1 MFEGVQIPELTPEAV
16 RATGAYSLAVAV
28 CLLTFTISF
37 LVWRLVPLSH
47 STRAEARYTCM
58 ASLISLAIL
67 CTLLSAELMISLLN
81 QNLGIPD
88 WRSVLDQTPLIVKL
102 GEYYL
107 EFVRWALIPLIAAMA
122 ILGFLSWVFLPA
134 SFIITLV
141 HGVFQYAGFLLVM
154 VGVVATLAIL
164 LAKIIQLIALIAKH
178 AYVLIAAGVAAF
190 PVKWL
195 RGLGISLIIFGLVMF
210 YGLPVALGMVQHSPS
225 PTLDESELV
234 RARLL
239 DALNRESVPANL
251 YVSDMEGH
259 PLPWSYLT
267 MNSSVEYTYPSI
279 LTNYTLP
286 SGSYEVGWIS
296 EENLTVARHNFT
308 YTRFYNGSAVT
319 RAFES
324 SGYLPIDI
332 LRIGIISIEALRGAH
347 PLAVLKW
354 PGLTRTV
361 LYSETEVRKLWYMG
375 FELNATPRQLHVT
388 PGVDMEHPDP
398 ALKNINSTQEY
409 YDYIYSKSPIVVV
422 QAPTIDSL
430 NLNSTAI
437 AFYSNESYRFVERLG
452 KGDYLFRF
460 NLTKVSYHCW
470 VSRVEN
476 VTDPETNE
484 TRTIKYYRAMA
495 TYYGEAPEDIYTA
508 HLPGLVSDP
517 RASIASYRAL
527 DGGGFDPR
535 LGIGTASPG
544 DLLSKGLIIGYG
556 PLELEE
562 AYRIEEEFERLGE
575 SQVKTAEQAGYL
587 PGEVVPEGQGL
598 VTHVVER
605 PRRVTLSPDPA
616 ILYYRPY
623 GNATRVSGEKEGS
636 CPSLPGYIP
645 VEVEVKLE
653 ADQSPAWS
661 PMPLMAWEPMEKAG
675 DKSYHLLYEQDPKHP
690 QLEAPDM
697 YQSPLDAALGGVGLL
712 PLVGEMIKWCFA
724 IAIPLMVADAASS
737 FLGGYSF
744 AGTLI
749 AAGKQVA
756 GALVSRM
763 GLGMSSFTK
772 ARPSVSNL
780 LRRPQSL
787 LEEQLMI
794 KLQQE
799 RIKAW
804 KEGDTLKA
812 AYAARALMRYRQAEA
827 APRIGLTLAEKKVG
841 RWTIPWPRVIHP
853 RAELMS
859 QFNRDASKLLPE
871 EAALLQK
878 LSSPGNV
885 RVDRAEAIRLLE
897 KSLRE
902 GWAGTAEANKLA
914 RAMIF
919 GRGRVNE
926 LVRSDINLS
935 WRTKAELRNLSN
947 PIYPLIWGMFIPY
960 AVPAARASQ
969 LKALERGTA
978 FSMDMA
984 FLNEKKVAGRRYEVG
999 EDGRRK
1005 LAQGEEIRH
1014 ADARLVKTHLEYHG
1028 DHGLARIH
1036 NVGGR
1041 DIEVDLR
1048 DGNPS
1053 NHVPSGFE
1061 ASHEPNAFSAEL
1073 GASPAEDFNGDDYL
1087 KRVEDYYYG
1096 REPPED
1102 VEEPGLP
1109 FDEGLARSATTLS
1122 EHTHGMGHDWWWEAG
1137 AVHSPDAVP
1146 EDTGL
1151 GGGPAGENRLADEGN
1166 PAPDPNLDY
1175 FLPGVSGGEA
1185 APSHGPDKPRRAS
1198 RITRTGGDVIG

>member
-1 MFEGVQIPELTPEAV
+1 VFEGVQAPELTPEAV

-37 LVWRLVPLSH
+37 LIWRLVPLSR
-47 STRAEARYTCM
+47 STRAEARHTCM

-81 QNLGIPD
+81 QSLGVPD
-88 WRSVLDQTPLIVKL
+88 WRSVLDRAPFIVKL

-134 SFIITLV
+134 GFIITLV
-141 HGVFQYAGFLLVM
+141 HGVFQYAGLLLAM
-154 VGVVATLAIL
+154 VGVVATLAML
-164 LAKIIQLIALIAKH
+164 LARVIQLIAVIAKH
-178 AYVLIAAGVAAF
+178 AYLLIAAGVAAF

-195 RGLGISLIIFGLVMF
+195 RGLGVSLIIFGLVMF

-225 PTLDESELV
+225 PALDEGELV

-239 DALNRESVPANL
+239 DALNRRSVPVNL
-251 YVSDMEGH
+251 YVSDMEGR

-279 LTNYTLP
+279 LRNYTLP
-286 SGSYEVGWIS
+286 PGSHEVGRIS
-296 EENLTVARHNFT
+296 EENLTVARHDFT
-308 YTRFYNGSAVT
+308 YTRFYNGSAVA
-319 RAFES
+319 RAFEP

-332 LRIGIISIEALRGAH
+332 LRVGIISVEALRGAH

-354 PGLTRTV
+354 PGLARTV
-361 LYSETEVRKLWYMG
+361 LYADTTVERLWYMG
-375 FELNATPRQLHVT
+375 LEFNATPRQLHVS
-388 PGVDMEHPDP
+388 PGVDMERPDP
-398 ALKNINSTQEY
+398 ALKSINSTQEY
-409 YDYIYSKSPIVVV
+409 YDYIYSRSPIVAV

-437 AFYSNESYRFVERLG
+437 ALYSNESYRFVERLG

-460 NLTKVSYHCW
+460 NLTRVSYHCW

-484 TRTIKYYRAMA
+484 TRTTKYYRAMA
-495 TYYGEAPEDIYTA
+495 AYYGEAPEEIYTA
-508 HLPGLVSDP
+508 HLPGLVPDP

-527 DGGGFDPR
+527 DGGGLDPG
-535 LGIGTASPG
+535 LGIGSAPPG
-544 DLLSKGLIIGYG
+544 ALLSKGLIIGYG

-562 AYRIEEEFERLGE
+562 AYRIEERFEGLGE
-575 SQVKTAEQAGYL
+575 SQVRAAEEAGYL

-598 VTHVVER
+598 VAHIVEK
-605 PRRVTLSPDPA
+605 PRKVALSPDPA
-616 ILYYRPY
+616 ILYYRPH
-623 GNATRVSGEKEGS
+623 GSATRVSGEREGS
-636 CPSLPGYIP
+636 CPSLPGHIP
-645 VEVEVKLE
+645 VEVEVRLE

-675 DKSYHLLYEQDPKHP
+675 DRSYHILYEQDPKHP
-690 QLEAPDM
+690 QLEAPNM
-697 YQSPLDAALGGVGLL
+697 YRSPLDAALGGVGLV
-712 PLVGEMIKWCFA
+712 PLVGEMIKWGFA
-724 IAIPLMVADAASS
+724 IAIPLMIADAASS
-737 FLGGYSF
+737 LLGGYSF
-744 AGTLI
+744 AGTLLS
-749 AAGKQVA
+749 AGKQLA

-763 GLGMSSFTK
+763 GLGISSFTR

-780 LRRPQSL
+780 LRRPRAL
-787 LEEQLMI
+787 LEEQLLV

-799 RIKAW
+799 RIRAW

-812 AYAARALMRYRQAEA
+812 AYAARALTRYRRARS
-827 APRIGLTLAEKKVG
+827 APRISLALAEKRIG
-841 RWTIPWPRVIHP
+841 GLAIPWPRVIHP

-859 QFNRDASKLLPE
+859 QFNRDASKLFPE
-871 EAALLQK
+871 EASLLQK

-885 RVDRAEAIRLLE
+885 RVDRAEAVRLLE

-902 GWAGTAEANKLA
+902 GWAGSAEANRLA
-914 RAMIF
+914 KAMIL
-919 GRGRVNE
+919 GRGGVNE
-926 LVRSDINLS
+926 LVRSDIDLS
-935 WRTKAELRNLSN
+935 WRARAELKNLAN
-947 PIYPLIWGMFIPY
+947 PIYPLIWGMFVPY
-960 AVPAARASQ
+960 AAPAARASQ
-969 LKALERGTA
+969 LRALEGGAA

-984 FLNEKKVAGRRYEVG
+984 FLNEKKVAGRRYEIG
-999 EDGRRK
+999 EGGGRR
-1005 LAQGEEIRH
+1005 LAQGEEVRH
-1014 ADARLVKTHLEYHG
+1014 ADAKLVKAHLEYHG

-1048 DGNPS
+1048 GGVDP
-1053 NHVPSGFE
+1053 P
-1061 ASHEPNAFSAEL
+1061 HEPGAPPSEDLNA
-1073 GASPAEDFNGDDYL
+1073 DDYL

-1102 VEEPGLP
+1102 VEEPAIP
-1109 FDEGLARSATTLS
+1109 FDEDLARSTTTLS

-1137 AVHSPDAVP
+1137 AARSPETVP
-1146 EDTGL
+1146 EDAGRW
-1151 GGGPAGENRLADEGN
+1151 GGLADEGN
-1166 PAPDPNLDY
+1166 LAHDPNLDY

-1185 APSHGPDKPRRAS
+1185 APDEPRRSS
-1198 RITRTGGDVIG
+1198 RIARTGGGVIG